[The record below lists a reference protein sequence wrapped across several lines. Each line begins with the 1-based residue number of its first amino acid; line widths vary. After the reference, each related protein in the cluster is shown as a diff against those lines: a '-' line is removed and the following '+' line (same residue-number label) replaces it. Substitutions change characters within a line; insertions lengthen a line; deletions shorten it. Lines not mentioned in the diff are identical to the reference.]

1 MLVKLILLRSAF
13 YAARRILC
21 YNFLVKNINEIS
33 GIDFQKVLLYFDGDI
48 EIFDEVLKVAV
59 DDAENK
65 ILRLKNAF
73 EQKNF
78 LNYQNE
84 AHSLKSSLATFGVEK
99 LAERAKK
106 HEFAA
111 KENNIEF
118 IKSDY
123 EEFVVEYKKFI
134 SEAAN
139 YLGK

>member
-1 MLVKLILLRSAF
+1 M
-13 YAARRILC
+13 C
-21 YNFLVKNINEIS
+21 YNLLVKNINEIS
-33 GIDFQKVLLYFDGDI
+33 GLDFQKVLLYFDGDI
-48 EIFDEVLKVAV
+48 EIFEEVLNIAV

-65 ILRLKNAF
+65 MLRLKNAF
-73 EQKNF
+73 ERKNF
-78 LNYQNE
+78 LNYQTE
-84 AHSLKSSLATFGVEK
+84 AHSLKSSLATFGAEK

-111 KENNIEF
+111 KEKNIEF

-123 EEFVVEYKKFI
+123 EEFVAEYKKFI

>member
-1 MLVKLILLRSAF
+1 MLVKLILLRSTF
-13 YAARRILC
+13 YAAIRILC
-21 YNFLVKNINEIS
+21 YNLLVKNINEIS

-48 EIFDEVLKVAV
+48 EIFDEVLKIAV

-78 LNYQNE
+78 LNYQSE
-84 AHSLKSSLATFGVEK
+84 AHSLKSSLATFGAEE

-123 EEFVVEYKKFI
+123 EEFVAEYKKFI